1 MVKSRLP
8 GQRSLLFAV
17 FEEAGR
23 KNISYIEVT
32 FQPYA
37 PSNQLYGSK
46 TRGAAAIRTKGGDGL
61 NNGQEDQI
69 RRAQAGDSEAFIQLV
84 KGLERQMYSMA
95 KSIVRNDE
103 DCADIMQETVMKAY
117 KALSGLKEPAFFN
130 TWLFRILIN
139 ECNMIL
145 RRRDRVIVMPEPPEH
160 LLISSSFGGD
170 MDLRNAVNRLEE
182 ISRTIVILHYYQGLT
197 LQEIAGLLE
206 LSESAVKTRLHRAR
220 KTLYESLAEPAE
232 RKMNG

>member
-1 MVKSRLP
+1 M
-8 GQRSLLFAV
+8 
-17 FEEAGR
+17 
-23 KNISYIEVT
+23 
-32 FQPYA
+32 
-37 PSNQLYGSK
+37 
-46 TRGAAAIRTKGGDGL
+46 

>member
-1 MVKSRLP
+1 M
-8 GQRSLLFAV
+8 
-17 FEEAGR
+17 
-23 KNISYIEVT
+23 
-32 FQPYA
+32 
-37 PSNQLYGSK
+37 
-46 TRGAAAIRTKGGDGL
+46 

-103 DCADIMQETVMKAY
+103 DSADVMQETVMKAY

-145 RRRDRVIVMPEPPEH
+145 RRRDRVVVMSEPPEH
-160 LLISSSFGGD
+160 LLVSSSFGED
-170 MDLRNAVNRLEE
+170 MDLRNAVSSLEE
-182 ISRTIVILHYYQGLT
+182 ISRTIVILHYYQGVT